1 MKADF
6 GRQETISLIRY
17 PDKDSNKYSRGVVGL
32 LTGSERFP
40 GAGVLSS
47 RGALRSG
54 AGFCRYMGEGQ
65 FCNSLVLG
73 SCPEIVLGE
82 GPCNSFLIGSGIP
95 DILQDPRKDLAE
107 RIFSDPSIYRGGKG
121 WLVLD
126 AGAMDL
132 VLNSSPA
139 VPAVITPHSGELQKL
154 LKKKGIE
161 AAAEDILDNPLR
173 FAKLASRL
181 FSCAV
186 LLKGACTVAALG
198 DFSQEVNAD
207 CHFLACAGT
216 GDVLAG
222 FLAGFLAVYK
232 PEGEEEFV
240 RACAAAAYLHNLAG
254 KIASQ
259 SMSGSGRPIVAGDV
273 ADNLPNAFLWVYG
286 QFKKIN

>member
-1 MKADF
+1 
-6 GRQETISLIRY
+6 
-17 PDKDSNKYSRGVVGL
+17 
-32 LTGSERFP
+32 
-40 GAGVLSS
+40 
-47 RGALRSG
+47 
-54 AGFCRYMGEGQ
+54 
-65 FCNSLVLG
+65 
-73 SCPEIVLGE
+73 
-82 GPCNSFLIGSGIP
+82 GSGIP
-95 DILQDPRKDLAE
+95 DIMQDPRKDLAE
-107 RIFSDPSIYRGGKG
+107 RIFSDPSMYRGGKG

-132 VLNSSPA
+132 VLNSSSA

-161 AAAEDILDNPLR
+161 AEAEDILDNPLH

-186 LLKGACTVAALG
+186 LLKGARTVAALG
-198 DFSQEVNAD
+198 DFSQEVDAD

-222 FLAGFLAVYK
+222 FLAGFLAVCK
-232 PEGEEEFV
+232 PDGEEEFV
-240 RACAAAAYLHNLAG
+240 RACAAATYLHNLAG
-254 KIASQ
+254 KIASR
-259 SMSGSGRPIVAGDV
+259 SMSGPGCPIVAGDV

>member
-1 MKADF
+1 M
-6 GRQETISLIRY
+6 SLFSREDARSFLVF
-17 PDKDSNKYSRGVVGL
+17 PDASSNKYSRGVAGL
-32 LTGSERFP
+32 LTGSDRFP

-47 RGALRSG
+47 KGALRSG
-54 AGFCRYMGEGQ
+54 TGLCRYIGESQ
-65 FCNSLVLG
+65 FCNSLVLN
-73 SCPEIVLGE
+73 SCPEMVMGIGR
-82 GPCNSFLIGSGIP
+82 CDSFLVGSGIS
-95 DILQDPRKDLAE
+95 DIFQDPRSDLA
-107 RIFSDPSIYRGGKG
+107 RRLFTDPSMYRGEKG

-132 VLNSSPA
+132 ILNSPSL
-139 VPAVITPHSGELQKL
+139 VPTVITPHSGELQKL

-161 AAAEDILDNPLR
+161 ATAEDILDNPLR

-186 LLKGACTVAALG
+186 LLKGATTVVTFKG
-198 DFSQEVNAD
+198 FSEEVKAD
-207 CHFLACAGT
+207 CHYLACAGT

-222 FLAGFLAVYK
+222 FLAGFLAMTK
-232 PEGEEEFV
+232 PKSEREFV
-240 RACAAAAYLHNLAG
+240 RSCAAAAYLHNLAG

-259 SMSGSGRPIVAGDV
+259 SMDGPGRPIVAGDV

>member
-1 MKADF
+1 MAL
-6 GRQETISLIRY
+6 SLKESSSFIIY
-17 PDKDSNKYSRGVVGL
+17 PNKDSNKYSRGVAGL

-40 GAGVLSS
+40 GAGVLSAKA
-47 RGALRSG
+47 ALRSG

-65 FCNSLVLG
+65 FCSSLVLG

-82 GPCNSFLIGSGIP
+82 GACDSFLIGSGIS
-95 DILQDPRKDLAE
+95 DILCDPRRDLAK
-107 RIFSDPSIYRGGKG
+107 RIFSDPSMYRENRG

-126 AGAMDL
+126 AGAMAL
-132 VLNSSPA
+132 VLDFPSA
-139 VPAVITPHSGELQKL
+139 VPTVITPHSGELQRL
-154 LKKKGIE
+154 LEKKGMKTD
-161 AAAEDILDNPLR
+161 AEGILNDPVY

-181 FSCAV
+181 LHCTV
-186 LLKGACTVAALG
+186 LLKGAKTVVANG
-198 DFSQEVNAD
+198 DFCEEVEAD

-222 FLAGFLAVYK
+222 FLAGFLAVCK

-240 RACAAAAYLHNLAG
+240 RACAAGAYLHNLAG

-259 SMSGSGRPIVAGDV
+259 SMDGPGRPIVAGDV